1 VKLHVSPLSRL
12 QETLATSG
20 SRRLLTMLSDGS
32 GFRRPES
39 IDEAGFL
46 QLTFHDI
53 TEPREGHVAPSPD
66 HVRQMLAFA
75 AGTPNGGA
83 LLIHCYAGISRS
95 TAAAYAIACAAR
107 PDRSEADIAMEL
119 RRLSPSATPNALIIA
134 HADAQ
139 LGRHGRMV
147 EAIRSIGRGA
157 EAFEGECF
165 RLDL

>member
-1 VKLHVSPLSRL
+1 VRLHVSPLSRL
-12 QETLATSG
+12 KETLVTSG

-32 GFRRPES
+32 GFRRPAT

-53 TEPREGHVAPSPD
+53 TEPREGHVAPSAD

-75 AGTPNGGA
+75 AETPADGA

-95 TAAAYAIACAAR
+95 TAAAYAIACAVR
-107 PDRSEADIAMEL
+107 PDRSEADIAKEL
-119 RRLSPSATPNALIIA
+119 RRLSPSATPNALIVA

-139 LGRHGRMV
+139 LRRDGRMV
-147 EAIRSIGRGA
+147 EAMRLIGRGA